1 MFVWAE
7 DGTELKVE
15 VPIVYKGEDVC
26 PGLKKG
32 WSLALV
38 LIIGFAFP
46 SNQQDYSSYL

>member
-1 MFVWAE
+1 MNLVFVWAE

-32 WSLALV
+32 WSSALV
-38 LIIGFAFP
+38 LFFGFSLP
-46 SNQQDYSSYL
+46 SN